1 MSIDYANV
9 LERIL
14 KYLIEGICI
23 SLVCY
28 FTTNLNT
35 DQIVIIS
42 ITGACC
48 FALLDMYSP
57 KTGDAFRMGIGLGA
71 GTHIVGIKTV

>member
-1 MSIDYANV
+1 MIIDYSEV
-9 LERIL
+9 FGRIL

-28 FTTNLNT
+28 FTTTLNT
-35 DQIVIIS
+35 DQIIIIAVS
-42 ITGACC
+42 SACC
-48 FALLDMYSP
+48 FAILDMYSP
-57 KTGDAFRMGIGLGA
+57 RTGNAFRMGIGLGA